1 MPVKR
6 LGSRPTYGDR
16 HPGLEVEQQ
25 GLRPSLT
32 RTGDVLVQRHIGE
45 SVGGSAIMSLRELGG
60 DDVEWKDP
68 PDGDDHGRGLS
79 GQNGP

>member
-45 SVGGSAIMSLRELGG
+45 
-60 DDVEWKDP
+60 
-68 PDGDDHGRGLS
+68 
-79 GQNGP
+79 